1 MLMEMVITTT
11 TKPLNQN
18 KMEIQVI
25 TSDLNVGTIN
35 CESMYEAHT
44 WLIYLESNGY
54 KCETFVVGISQ
65 SLPNNLQHPST
76 YNIKSE

>member
-25 TSDLNVGTIN
+25 TSDSNVGTIN

-44 WLIYLESNGY
+44 WLIYLEANGY
-54 KCETFVVGISQ
+54 KCETFVDGISQ